1 MSVTQMRQQP
11 ETNRETGAVMTV
23 WRYEIPVRER
33 DKGFFVDMPAGAEIL
48 YASRGLVTDE
58 FRAWVN
64 SGMPKERRYFC
75 AIQDNWPVPTRS
87 EAERSLG
94 MEVKALVYVKSW
106 VSAGTHWHL
115 FEFKTGAPMREPGEE
130 GL

>member
-1 MSVTQMRQQP
+1 MSTLTQQP

-23 WRYEIPVRER
+23 WRYEIPARER
-33 DKGFFVDMPAGAEIL
+33 DKGFFVEMPAGAEIL
-48 YASRGLVTDE
+48 YASRGAIVDE

-75 AIQDNWPVPTRS
+75 AVQDNWPLATRA
-87 EAERSLG
+87 EAEQGLG

-106 VSAGTHWHL
+106 VSGGTHWHL
-115 FEFKTGAPMREPGEE
+115 FEIKVGERIREREPGEE
-130 GL
+130 G